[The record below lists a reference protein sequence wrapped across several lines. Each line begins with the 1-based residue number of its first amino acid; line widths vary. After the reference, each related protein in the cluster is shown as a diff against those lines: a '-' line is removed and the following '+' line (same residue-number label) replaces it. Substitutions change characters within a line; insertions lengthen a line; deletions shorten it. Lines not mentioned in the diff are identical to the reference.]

1 MNYFV
6 YPGIIQ
12 ADFYKFCNKAYT
24 GNGRMYD
31 PALGRFL
38 SPDPFMQSSLNT
50 QNFNRYS
57 YCLNNPLKFTDPSG
71 FVYSGATPHS
81 YFSSPSY
88 PVIYGNYGGASLN
101 TYEGPSGG
109 YYLDGMFIPG
119 RFSLCGVGAA
129 NIDRIDIGQ
138 NNFFNSSTH
147 GNFKKPTVA
156 GSWQTKMLYDSW
168 IQVQKP
174 FGTSNDYEEYTC
186 TSETYGEFALTTEF
200 VPTLTAVQKDI
211 VRDVQSEMSS
221 ELNWWNASF
230 SAMGIAGD
238 VASLSNGSFR
248 FKKGGS
254 FSFKYY
260 SSGWTG
266 GSRANIT
273 TYSISK
279 SGKNL
284 SAATGVITTGMSYYD
299 IYDGKSEPITYADA
313 TVGTVGVINSAAS
326 YFYGVEIPIV
336 GEFVAVYGAFRFSWD
351 IGCAAGEQWGSSKW
365 YGTDDTKWFK

>member
-24 GNGRMYD
+24 GNVRMYD

-156 GSWQTKMLYDSW
+156 GSWQTKILYDSW

-186 TSETYGEFALTTEF
+186 TSETYGEYALTTEF
-200 VPTLTAVQKDI
+200 VSTLTDVQKDI
-211 VRDVQSEMSS
+211 VRDVNSETKNSS
-221 ELNWWNASF
+221 FFLVSIYWAGTLTTLYEMQEVKYLNN
-230 SAMGIAGD
+230 
-238 VASLSNGSFR
+238 L
-248 FKKGGS
+248 
-254 FSFKYY
+254 
-260 SSGWTG
+260 T
-266 GSRANIT
+266 SRANAWKKLTSTIPKSLRNDISYVKSIT
-273 TYSISK
+273 K
-279 SGKNL
+279 
-284 SAATGVITTGMSYYD
+284 IT
-299 IYDGKSEPITYADA
+299 K
-313 TVGTVGVINSAAS
+313 AAS
-326 YFYGVEIPIV
+326 RGLLLLVLSLLFLV
-336 GEFVAVYGAFRFSWD
+336 
-351 IGCAAGEQWGSSKW
+351 
-365 YGTDDTKWFK
+365 